1 MRPRAATATRR
12 ERATAA
18 AREYQQ
24 FLEERAIPAFRA
36 IANVLRA
43 KVSPSKSRRRSA
55 ACASWPTRGA
65 TTPSNSNSIPASIL
79 REPLLITVQSRG
91 SRILRTERLVKE
103 GSPISEISEDDLV
116 ELLLDQIK
124 PWLG

>member
-1 MRPRAATATRR
+1 MI
-12 ERATAA
+12 E
-18 AREYQQ
+18 
-24 FLEERAIPAFRA
+24 LELDSSLDP
-36 IANVLRA
+36 
-43 KVSPSKSRRRSA
+43 PQ
-55 ACASWPTRGA
+55 
-65 TTPSNSNSIPASIL
+65 
-79 REPLLITVQSRG
+79 PLLITVRSRG